1 MTRLVK
7 FSLKAFAVL
16 ALGSMANFG
25 FAQEPAPVAK
35 PLSVRARF
43 VRVEGENRFIVRT
56 QENKEITFFTA
67 PGTRYVVNGKAVR
80 LADLKPGADLT
91 TTYIINNN
99 QQMANVVTVGEA
111 SPDTVFRGLVTAK
124 TAETITVK
132 AQTGKE
138 MAFNVNAQSRYT
150 LRDKAITINDI
161 KVGAVV
167 EVRFVDRDSHS
178 WVEELIVNDVSTAEE
193 QGEEYK
199 GVVVRFVGQNQVIIK
214 TADNKEVTVDITPQ
228 TTYLLN
234 NQPARVADFPAGA
247 EIRVQYNLR
256 DRRPIARSILGVRR
270 VDR

>member
-1 MTRLVK
+1 MNRLVK
-7 FSLKAFAVL
+7 FSVKAFAVL
-16 ALGSMANFG
+16 ALGSLANFG
-25 FAQEPAPVAK
+25 FGQEPAPIAK

-43 VRVEGENRFIVRT
+43 VRLEGENRFIVRT
-56 QENKEITFFTA
+56 QENKEITFFVA

-91 TTYIINNN
+91 ATYTLNNN
-99 QQMANVVTVGEA
+99 QQTASVVTVGEA
-111 SPDTVFRGLVTAK
+111 NPDTVFRGLVTAK

-167 EVRFVDRDSHS
+167 EVRYVDRDSHS
-178 WVEELIVNDVSTAEE
+178 WVEELIINDVTAEE
-193 QGEEYK
+193 AGEEVK
-199 GVVVRFVGQNQVIIK
+199 GVIVRIGPAQVVVK
-214 TADNKEVTVDITPQ
+214 TADNKEVTVDVNPQ

-247 EIRVQYNLR
+247 EVRVQYNVR
-256 DRRPIARSILGVRR
+256 DRRPVARSILGLRR